1 MQLHNI
7 SSKNRKY
14 PAPRVGH
21 GGKRGTY
28 SGRGQKGQRSRSGH
42 KIRPAER
49 DLIQRLPKLRGFRNK
64 PLALP
69 MCLVNLDELQKIMK
83 GRGEV
88 ATPEI
93 VLRAKGFAAKSGVKI
108 KILAMG
114 TLRTPLTVRGFE
126 ISVSAAKKIVAMGGK
141 VI

>member
-64 PLALP
+64 PLGDPL
-69 MCLVNLDELQKIMK
+69 CLVNLDELEVIMK
-83 GRGEV
+83 GRGEI

-93 VLRAKGFAAKSGVKI
+93 VRRAKGFAAKSGVKV
-108 KILAMG
+108 KILATG
-114 TLRTPLTVRGFE
+114 ALHAPIVVRGFE
-126 ISVSAAKKIVAMGGK
+126 VSASAAKKIVAAGGK
-141 VI
+141 VA